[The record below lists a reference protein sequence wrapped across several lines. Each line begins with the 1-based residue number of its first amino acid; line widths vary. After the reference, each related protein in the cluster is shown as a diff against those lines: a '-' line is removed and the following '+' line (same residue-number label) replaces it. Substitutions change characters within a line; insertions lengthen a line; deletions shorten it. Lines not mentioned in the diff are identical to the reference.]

1 MKIVGLLL
9 VLALIG
15 VAFYFTYGQTD
26 PEATGPAPSATL
38 GAPPPTDVARN
49 AETAKNYTKTQT
61 CLADCTSEER
71 MCKGT
76 AFDPPAIEA
85 CDKTKTECVSH
96 CQ

>member
-9 VLALIG
+9 ALALIG
-15 VAFYFTYGQTD
+15 VVFYFTYGRKD
-26 PEATGPAPSATL
+26 PEAAGTAPNATL

-49 AETAKNYTKTQT
+49 AESAKQYTKSQT
-61 CLADCTSEER
+61 CLADCTAAER
-71 MCKGT
+71 TCKGT

-85 CDKTKTECVSH
+85 CDKTKTACASQ